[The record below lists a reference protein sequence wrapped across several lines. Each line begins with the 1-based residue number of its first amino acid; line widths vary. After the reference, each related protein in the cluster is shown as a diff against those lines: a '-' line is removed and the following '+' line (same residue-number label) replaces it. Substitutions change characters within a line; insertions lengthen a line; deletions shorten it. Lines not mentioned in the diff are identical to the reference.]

1 MIIRQLILLLIL
13 IAPWYMAGQIDSV
26 DVDTLIDTEQIET
39 KSQDKKENIFT
50 IFSGKPGKATLY
62 SLILP
67 GAGQLYNKRWWKV
80 PLVYALEGTAVYFVI
95 QNRNTFKQFD
105 KCYRSIVNNATDP
118 RFCQNITRD
127 SDAFSIRNSARSN
140 MELSW
145 LFLIG
150 AHVLQTLEAFI
161 DRHLIDFDTDENLSI
176 GRPKFNHD
184 QYNPNLSN
192 EISIISLTYNFG
204 K

>member
-1 MIIRQLILLLIL
+1 MIRQLILFLVF
-13 IAPWYMAGQIDSV
+13 IAPSCVVAQIDSV
-26 DVDTLIDTEQIET
+26 EVITPLDKENTEIATLDN
-39 KSQDKKENIFT
+39 KENIFT
-50 IFSGKPGKATLY
+50 IFSGKPGKAALY
-62 SLILP
+62 SLVLP

-80 PLVYALEGTAVYFVI
+80 PLAYALEGTAVFFVI
-95 QNRNTFKQFD
+95 QNRNTFSQFD
-105 KCYRSIVNNATDP
+105 KCYRSIINNETDP
-118 RFCQNITRD
+118 IFCQNITRD
-127 SDAFSIRNSARSN
+127 ADAFTIRNSARSN

-176 GRPKFNHD
+176 GRPTLHD
-184 QYNPNLSN
+184 TNYNPNLNN
-192 EISIISLTYNFG
+192 EIPIISLTYNFG